1 MEKICHLLFLTL
13 LWAMPLTAQPSAE
26 SALQDSFHNAE
37 TIERRAYFLKELAW
51 FHKSDKPTTAHSYAE
66 QSLELARRLNKP
78 KAIAD
83 AIHTDGVVYWY
94 QGNVAEASKAFFEAL
109 EIRERIDDSL
119 GLARSYNNIGNVYSW
134 QKDYE
139 QARVYYT
146 RSKNLR
152 KVVGDRKGMIY
163 SLISLAEVE
172 SKLGNLPEALQLG
185 QSALELAKSI
195 KGTDAEAF
203 CYDRLGLLM
212 MEKSRLEEAEGYFM
226 DAAQINRSSN
236 NKNQLADN
244 LLELASV
251 KSRQKRHRAA
261 IDSLYLALSLAQSI
275 DAKDLQVKA
284 LDRLSANFAAI
295 SQYDSAFYYA
305 TAYNQ
310 AYEALINKKKS
321 QILIDVQEQYNTQQ
335 NKTKLLLA
343 EQKATR
349 RKFFI
354 AMLAALFL
362 LIFVGVTAYMYR
374 YQRRTN
380 LLIEEKAA
388 EIARINTEVAE
399 QNADLRESNHALEQ
413 FAYVVSHDLREP
425 LRTIGSFTT
434 LLVRRFPKHL
444 DDQSQEYID
453 FILRGTEHMS
463 LLLDGLLSY
472 ARISNAQQLEQEQLD
487 FNKLLQQVL
496 ESLNAE
502 IEASNADVQLDAF
515 PSPIV
520 GNRAMLSQLFQNLIA
535 NALKFNDKPKPQVSV
550 RYESEPK
557 MHCIVVEDNGIG
569 IEEAF
574 KEKVFLIFH
583 RLEKKKYRGTGLGL
597 AISQKIVARHRGTI
611 SLKSELGKGSQF
623 FVRLPRSKIKKN
635 SHGAA
640 VRHAER

>member
-1 MEKICHLLFLTL
+1 MEKICYLLFFTS
-13 LWAMPLTAQPSAE
+13 LWAMSLTAQPRTA

-37 TIERRAYFLKELAW
+37 TLEKRAYFLKELAW
-51 FHKSDKPTTAHSYAE
+51 LHKSEKPATAHSYAE
-66 QSLELARRLNKP
+66 QSLELARQANQPR
-78 KAIAD
+78 AIAD

-94 QGNVAEASKAFFEAL
+94 QGNVAEASKSFFEAL
-109 EIRERIDDSL
+109 EIRERINDSL

-134 QKDYE
+134 QKDFE
-139 QARVYYT
+139 EAKAYYS
-146 RSKNLR
+146 RSMNLR
-152 KVVGDRKGMIY
+152 KMLNDSSGIIY

-172 SKLGNLPEALQLG
+172 GKLENLEE
-185 QSALELAKSI
+185 ALELGKSALNLAQSI
-195 KGTDAEAF
+195 QRTDAEAF
-203 CYDRLGLLM
+203 CYDRLGQLM
-212 MEKSRLEEAEGYFM
+212 LGKGRLKEAESYFM
-226 DAAQINRSSN
+226 DAAELNRRTG

-244 LLELASV
+244 FLELAMV
-251 KSRQKRHRAA
+251 KSSQKRHAAA
-261 IDSLYLALSLAQSI
+261 IDSLYLALDLAQSI
-275 DAKDLQVKA
+275 DAMDLQVTA

-349 RKFFI
+349 RNLYM
-354 AMLAALFL
+354 AVLTALLL
-362 LIFVGVTAYMYR
+362 LIIVGVTAYMYR

-388 EIARINTEVAE
+388 EIARINKEVAE

-425 LRTIGSFTT
+425 LRTIGSFTS
-434 LLVRRFPKHL
+434 LLVRRFPKNL
-444 DDQSQEYID
+444 DNHSRDYID

-472 ARISNAQQLEQEQLD
+472 ARVSNVQQLEQEQLD
-487 FNKLLQQVL
+487 FNELLRQVL

-502 IEASNADVQLDAF
+502 IEHNNADVQLDTF
-515 PSPIV
+515 PSTIF
-520 GNRAMLSQLFQNLIA
+520 GNRAMLSQLFQNLVA
-535 NALKFNDKPKPQVSV
+535 NALKFNDKPHPKVWI
-550 RYESEPK
+550 RYQLEPK

-583 RLEKKKYRGTGLGL
+583 RLEKEKYRGTGLGL

-611 SLKSELGKGSQF
+611 TLQSELGKGTQF
-623 FVRLPRSKIKKN
+623 FVRLPRTNIKN
-635 SHGAA
+635 NNHVAA
-640 VRHAER
+640 VRYAER